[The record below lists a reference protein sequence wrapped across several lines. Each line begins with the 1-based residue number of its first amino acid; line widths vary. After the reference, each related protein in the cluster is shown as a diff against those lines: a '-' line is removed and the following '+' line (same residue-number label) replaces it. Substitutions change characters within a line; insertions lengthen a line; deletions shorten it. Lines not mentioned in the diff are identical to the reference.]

1 MAAPHLTVTGLR
13 SQILKPEDAQYKERI
28 ESYFDSS
35 AKLYPN
41 CIVQPRTA
49 AEVAEAVKALASAGQ
64 EFAIRSGGCGN
75 RAGSNHIDG
84 GTKLASLG
92 PGANW
97 GHVYNELE
105 KYGRVVA
112 GGRVDNVGVGGLL
125 LGGGLS
131 FYSGR
136 DGFACD
142 SVMAYQVVLADGSI
156 VTAKVGEHEDLFRV
170 LKGGSNNFG
179 IVTPANALESFS
191 ANTRE
196 DPDST
201 TIFVAGHQPRF
212 GGDVIMTLCFN
223 VAGVEKP
230 KAFDGFFSLPELFS
244 DYKTGKI
251 TDLTPYSALPASY
264 YNIWYT
270 VSFKNDASIIQKAS
284 ELHCVLAKELKEK
297 VTYGDFTSHCAF
309 QPIPLLYS
317 QHSVA
322 AGGNIMGIEA
332 YPHDGI
338 MLQVSA
344 SVKTAELAEWVRPK
358 VRAITQD
365 LTAFAST
372 VKDGIMPWQ
381 HLNYAAADQQPLQSY
396 GAGNVAKMRGAAIKY
411 DPNGVFQRLC
421 PGEFKIT
428 AVKD

>member
-1 MAAPHLTVTGLR
+1 MYNDL
-13 SQILKPEDAQYKERI
+13 
-28 ESYFDSS
+28 
-35 AKLYPN
+35 AKY
-41 CIVQPRTA
+41 
-49 AEVAEAVKALASAGQ
+49 E
-64 EFAIRSGGCGN
+64 
-75 RAGSNHIDG
+75 
-84 GTKLASLG
+84 
-92 PGANW
+92 
-97 GHVYNELE
+97 
-105 KYGRVVA
+105 RVVA

-131 FYSGR
+131 FYAGR

-142 SVMAYQVVLADGSI
+142 SVVAYQVVLADGSI
-156 VTAKVGEHEDLFRV
+156 VTAKVGDHEDLFRV

-179 IVTPANALESFS
+179 IVTRFVMKTKPIGPVWGGLALRPVDCLPAAAKALESFT
-191 ANTRE
+191 ARIQE

-212 GGDVIMTLCFN
+212 GGDAIMTLCFN
-223 VAGVEKP
+223 AAGVEKP
-230 KAFDGFFSLPELFS
+230 KAFNGFFSLPELFS

-251 TDLTPYSALPASY
+251 TDLTPYSVLPASY

-270 VSFKNDASIIQKAS
+270 LSFKNDTSIIQKAS
-284 ELHCVLAKELKEK
+284 ELQYVLAKELKEK
-297 VTYGDFTSHCAF
+297 VTDGDFTSHCAF
-309 QPIPLLYS
+309 QPIPSLYS

-322 AGGNIMGIEA
+322 AGGNIMGLEA

-358 VRAITQD
+358 VRAITQE
-365 LTAFAST
+365 LVAFART
-372 VKDGIMPWQ
+372 IEDGIMPWQ
-381 HLNYAAADQQPLQSY
+381 HLNYAAADQEPLRSY
-396 GAGNVAKMRGAAIKY
+396 GAENVAKMRAAAAKY

-421 PGEFKIT
+421 PGGFKIT